1 MDRSITF
8 KVSRSLQKEWA
19 KTMAESNRSISS
31 KAEGI
36 IKHLRNESYQH
47 TSDYI
52 LRRFIQKN
60 YKEYVDEAERETGI
74 TCVDLSSNMNLP
86 WDKKCIEVISEKL
99 FKNLKRDYNQTDDIA
114 ADTKLLSTI
123 TKKQWTDYLSEH
135 KSIHRKQ
142 IFNIALTL
150 GMDIENTQKLLMSCG
165 AEPYNLHNVLDVICL
180 YCQSSSEDKTKTS
193 AHVWKIY
200 TEYNMEARSGGNS
213 KRDGSQN
220 GSADKRPGNY
230 GFTLEMQEKV
240 NEKIDD
246 ESFLK
251 ELLARQEYFK
261 GYSKSQWSK
270 YHQFARFLAVLYP
283 EYIYR
288 HSYYES
294 LADHKSKIK
303 SNLIE
308 EEISREVPHIEMELL
323 IEKNGEAG
331 DSEFLTEKKQVPD
344 MNKLLTAIFYDAT
357 WFSGNNGSKD
367 KLKGI
372 AKAYKDVPEL
382 IHTFCDNYKVR
393 AMAIHNQTKPVDRND
408 VLLFAFFYISW
419 FIHLSSRMRSGGKS
433 SKSLEKTMAGIIESI
448 ETTADRESAFDQVIL
463 EVTEVLGDPD
473 NIKKD
478 KYNTIL
484 KCLNLC
490 LNGFGFVETYLPNPF
505 DRFIVLSLMSDEP
518 MSVSAEVLESI
529 RIERETAGKSAGKK
543 AGKAAGKSAGKNV

>member
-1 MDRSITF
+1 MDWSITF
-8 KVSRSLQKEWA
+8 QVSRSLQKEWA

-180 YCQSSSEDKTKTS
+180 YCQSSSDDKTNS
-193 AHVWKIY
+193 HVWKIY
-200 TEYNMEARSGGNS
+200 SEYLKAASSASSGPDS
-213 KRDGSQN
+213 KEDSSNN
-220 GSADKRPGNY
+220 GSADSRSGSGGY
-230 GFTLEMQEKV
+230 TLNMQEKI
-240 NEKIDD
+240 NSEIDD
-246 ESFLK
+246 NSFVK
-251 ELLARQEYFK
+251 ELLAGQEHFK
-261 GYSKSQWSK
+261 GYSHSQWSK

-283 EYIYR
+283 EYTYV
-288 HSYYES
+288 HAYYES
-294 LADHKSKIK
+294 LRDHVEKKETE
-303 SNLIE
+303 LIE
-308 EEISREVPHIEMELL
+308 DEITKRVPFKEMELL
-323 IEKNGEAG
+323 IEKAG
-331 DSEFLTEKKQVPD
+331 KSGDPKFVIEKKQVPD
-344 MNKLLTAIFYDAT
+344 LNKLLTAMFYEAT

-367 KLKGI
+367 KLKG
-372 AKAYKDVPEL
+372 ASKVHKDVPQL

-393 AMAIHNQTKPVDRND
+393 CMKIHNRTKPVDRND
-408 VLLFAFFYISW
+408 VLLFAFFFISY
-419 FIHLSSRMRSGGKS
+419 FVHLSSRTGGGKRGRAIE
-433 SKSLEKTMAGIIESI
+433 EKWSGIIENI
-448 ETTADRESAFDQVIL
+448 EAIAEQESVFDQVVL
-463 EVTEVLGDPD
+463 DVTEELRDPD

-478 KYNTIL
+478 K
-484 KCLNLC
+484 
-490 LNGFGFVETYLPNPF
+490 
-505 DRFIVLSLMSDEP
+505 
-518 MSVSAEVLESI
+518 
-529 RIERETAGKSAGKK
+529 
-543 AGKAAGKSAGKNV
+543 

>member
-8 KVSRSLQKEWA
+8 QVSRSLQKEWA
-19 KTMAESNRSISS
+19 KTMAESNRSVSS

-36 IKHLRNESYQH
+36 IKLLRNESYQH

-74 TCVDLSSNMNLP
+74 TCVDLSSNINLP
-86 WDKKCIEVISEKL
+86 WDKRCIEAISEKL
-99 FKNLKRDYNQTDDIA
+99 FKNLKRDYSQTGDIA
-114 ADTKLLSTI
+114 ADIKLPSTI

-165 AEPYNLHNVLDVICL
+165 AEPYNLHDVLDVICL

-200 TEYNMEARSGGNS
+200 SEYIQAVSSGGDLNEDGRKNGKADTQSGRDPKEDSS
-213 KRDGSQN
+213 KNGQADTQSGS
-220 GSADKRPGNY
+220 Y

-240 NEKIDD
+240 TGEIDD
-246 ESFLK
+246 ASFLK
-251 ELLARQEYFK
+251 ELLARQRYFN

-270 YHQFARFLAVLYP
+270 YHQFARYLAVLYP
-283 EYIYR
+283 EYNYL

-294 LADHKSKIK
+294 LADRKNNNK

-308 EEISREVPHIEMELL
+308 EEIRKKVPFEEMELL
-323 IEKNGEAG
+323 IEKTGEAG
-331 DSEFLTEKKQVPD
+331 DSEFKIEKKQVPD
-344 MNKLLTAIFYDAT
+344 MNKLLTAMFYDAT
-357 WFSGNNGSKD
+357 WFSGNNGSRD

-372 AKAYKDVPEL
+372 AKAYKDVPKL
-382 IHTFCDNYKVR
+382 IHTFCDNYKGR
-393 AMAIHNQTKPVDRND
+393 CMKIHNQAKPVDRND
-408 VLLFAFFYISW
+408 VLLFAFFFISC
-419 FIHLSSRMRSGGKS
+419 FMHLSSQKRNGGKS
-433 SKSLEKTMAGIIESI
+433 SKSHEDTRAGIIKNI
-448 ETTADRESAFDQVIL
+448 EAAADRNAAFDQVIL
-463 EVTEVLGDPD
+463 DVTEVLGDPD
-473 NIKKD
+473 NIQKD

-505 DRFIVLSLMSDEP
+505 DRFIVLSLLSDNP
-518 MSVSAEVLESI
+518 MIVSAEVLECI
-529 RIERETAGKSAGKK
+529 RIERE
-543 AGKAAGKSAGKNV
+543 NE